1 MPPKPVIY
9 RGIPYESRRELCREY
24 GINEHLLADRLRLG
38 WTIEEAVETALG
50 EKVTNGIPVEYD
62 GVRYPSLKSM
72 AEELGLSVSGLQH
85 AYYRIRD
92 IRQSVEYCR
101 DHDRRED
108 MTLWG
113 KTYQSLAQVSLV
125 FGISHYHLVTQVRE
139 GKDLQEVVKR
149 VLETGPIL
157 FHGRRYEHFVDLCAE
172 YGMQPMNVYGRL
184 RYGMEL
190 EDALTHPIKGMGNK
204 REVSYQGI
212 DYESHVALCREYGI
226 SVCCVRE
233 QLRTNPLTF
242 LKAFEVLVRL
252 KEKLGMGK
260 EELLNYIPHCRI
272 RGRNYKTV
280 AGLLREFAI
289 TASAF
294 YVRKNRSEEKEIF
307 SVLKKMQAEERR
319 AYMAEG
325 KPLLRSQLLEMGYTE
340 SKIDRLP
347 RVEVPKYPKLQGFD
361 LDTGCMDGEK
371 LYYEIL
377 NEKLQEAGQVPGEE
391 IEIKME

>member
-1 MPPKPVIY
+1 MPPKPVVY
-9 RGIPYESRRELCREY
+9 RGIPYGSRRELCREY
-24 GINEHLLADRLRLG
+24 GIDEHLLADRLRQG
-38 WTIEEAVETALG
+38 WTIEEAVETVPG
-50 EKVTNGIPVEYD
+50 EKAGGGIPVEYD

-85 AYYRIRD
+85 AYYRTKD

-139 GKDLQEVVKR
+139 GKCLQEVVKR
-149 VLETGPIL
+149 ALETEPVQ
-157 FHGRRYEHFVDLCAE
+157 FHGKRYEHFSDLCAE
-172 YGMQPMNVYGRL
+172 YGMQPVNVYDRL

-190 EDALTHPIKGMGNK
+190 EDALTRPVRGMGNK
-204 REVSYQGI
+204 REVSYQGV
-212 DYESHVALCREYGI
+212 DYESHVALCRDYGI

-233 QLRTNPLTF
+233 QLKTNPLTF
-242 LKAFEVLVRL
+242 LEAFEVLVRL

-272 RGRNYKTV
+272 RGKNYKTV

-307 SVLKKMQAEERR
+307 SVLKEMQTEKRR

-325 KPLLRSQLLEMGYTE
+325 KPLLRTQLLEMGYTE
-340 SKIDRLP
+340 SRIDRLP
-347 RVEVPKYPKLQGFD
+347 RVEVPKYPKLQEFD

-377 NEKLQEAGQVPGEE
+377 NEKLQEARQTQEE
-391 IEIKME
+391 GMGMKME

>member
-1 MPPKPVIY
+1 MPPKPVVY
-9 RGIPYESRRELCREY
+9 QGISYGSRRALCREY
-24 GINEHLLADRLRLG
+24 GIDEHLLADRLRLG

-85 AYYRIRD
+85 AYYRTKD

-101 DHDRRED
+101 DHDRREE

-139 GKDLQEVVKR
+139 GKGLQEVVKKA
-149 VLETGPIL
+149 LETEPIL
-157 FHGRRYEHFVDLCAE
+157 FHGRRYEHFADLCAE
-172 YGMQPMNVYGRL
+172 YGMQPINVYGRL

-190 EDALTHPIKGMGNK
+190 EDALTRPIKGVGNK
-204 REVSYQGI
+204 KEVSYQGV
-212 DYESHVALCREYGI
+212 DYESHVALCRDYGI

-242 LKAFEVLVRL
+242 LEVFEVLVRL
-252 KEKLGMGK
+252 KEKMGMGK

-280 AGLLREFAI
+280 VSLLREFDI
-289 TASAF
+289 TAPAF
-294 YVRKNRSEEKEIF
+294 YIRKNRSEEKELF
-307 SVLKKMQAEERR
+307 FVLKGMQAEERR

-325 KPLLRSQLLEMGYTE
+325 KPFLRTQLLEMGYTE

-347 RVEVPKYPKLQGFD
+347 KVEVPKYPKLQGLD

-377 NEKLQEAGQVPGEE
+377 NEKLQETGQVPEE
-391 IEIKME
+391 EAGIKME